1 MLFDNP
7 ILSYFIELQVFND
20 KPSNTTIPTKRTNA
34 EVGKKKKKK
43 KGLTTFHLTHLSNTV
58 SESKKKYAS
67 VERTARRR
75 EKGDLISMHVDS
87 HDL

>member
-7 ILSYFIELQVFND
+7 ILSYFIELQVFTD

-34 EVGKKKKKK
+34 EVGKKKKKD
-43 KGLTTFHLTHLSNTV
+43 LTTFHLTHLSNTV